1 MTDIQD
7 TDPSLSTPPPAAADS
22 EAQADLPRSARAAQF
37 RQTRRLQVSTVVPAL
52 VLIGLGALYLINP
65 VWLTPALALGIGI
78 GALGVSFV
86 ARFWLNVRRERG
98 LFFLGLT
105 IILWA
110 AFVVA
115 ALIRGL
121 TLSHIWP
128 ALVIAIGL
136 AALITFLF
144 ERAHERSLILPGIA
158 LIVAG
163 GVGLALT
170 LSFVPPDALNGLTNL
185 LAYWPVLPI
194 LLAVLLLPR
203 IFAKR
208 PTQGTFE

>member
-7 TDPSLSTPPPAAADS
+7 TDSDQSTPPPAAADA
-22 EAQADLPRSARAAQF
+22 EVHADLPRGARAAQF

-65 VWLTPALALGIGI
+65 AWLTAGLALGIGV
-78 GALGVSFV
+78 GAVGVSFV
-86 ARFWLNVRRERG
+86 ARFWLNMRRERG

-105 IILWA
+105 ILLWA
-110 AFVVA
+110 GFVVA

-121 TLSHIWP
+121 TLAHIWP

-163 GVGLALT
+163 GAGLALT
-170 LSFVPPDALNGLTNL
+170 LSFVPTDALNGLPNL

-194 LLAVLLLPR
+194 ILALLLLPR

-208 PTQGTFE
+208 STQGTS

>member
-7 TDPSLSTPPPAAADS
+7 NDSAPLTPSPAAADA
-22 EAQADLPRSARAAQF
+22 EAHADLPRGARAAQY
-37 RQTRRLQVSTVVPAL
+37 RQTRRLQVSTVVPAF

-65 VWLTPALALGIGI
+65 AWLTPALALGIGVGAI
-78 GALGVSFV
+78 GLSFV
-86 ARFWLNVRRERG
+86 ARFWLNMRRERG

-105 IILWA
+105 ICLWA
-110 AFVVA
+110 GFVVA

-121 TLSHIWP
+121 TLAHIWP

-144 ERAHERSLILPGIA
+144 ERTHERTLILPGIA

-170 LSFVPPDALNGLTNL
+170 LSFVPADALNGLPGL
-185 LAYWPVLPI
+185 IIYWPVLPI
-194 LLAVLLLPR
+194 VLALLLLPR
-203 IFAKR
+203 VFAKR
-208 PTQGTFE
+208 PDQGTFE

>member
-7 TDPSLSTPPPAAADS
+7 TDSDQLTPPPAAADA
-22 EAQADLPRSARAAQF
+22 ETQADLPRSARAAQF

-52 VLIGLGALYLINP
+52 ILIGLGALYLINP
-65 VWLTPALALGIGI
+65 AWLTPALALGIGVGAI
-78 GALGVSFV
+78 GLSFV
-86 ARFWLNVRRERG
+86 ARFWLNMRRERG

-105 IILWA
+105 ILLWA
-110 AFVVA
+110 GFVVT

-136 AALITFLF
+136 AALCTFLF
-144 ERAHERSLILPGIA
+144 ERTHERSLILPGIA

-163 GVGLALT
+163 GAGLALT
-170 LSFVPPDALNGLTNL
+170 LSFVPADALSGLQNWF
-185 LAYWPVLPI
+185 AYWPVLPI
-194 LLAVLLLPR
+194 ILALLLFPR
-203 IFAKR
+203 IFAQR
-208 PTQGTFE
+208 SDQRTFE